1 MYKIKSIFLHRRY
14 RNEHITRPPVCTEML
29 QTTCDKTFRLCN
41 ICLYVEYLRSTQ
53 YKSDTFPQNQSKS
66 VGREIEREGESKHAE
81 SRARY
86 ERDTSHVICL
96 PHIRQNLTALISRLC
111 EKLQSHLRGCFGVG
125 HPKRLGNKNTMKEA
139 CRVPASIASWP
150 LGDIHP
156 SRRHRPK

>member
-1 MYKIKSIFLHRRY
+1 MISYNTDMRLLLYRITICIIMYV
-14 RNEHITRPPVCTEML
+14 PVSP
-29 QTTCDKTFRLCN
+29 QHNAVYSDKKLC
-41 ICLYVEYLRSTQ
+41 
-53 YKSDTFPQNQSKS
+53 
-66 VGREIEREGESKHAE
+66 ESKHAE

-96 PHIRQNLTALISRLC
+96 PHIRQNLTALITRLC

-125 HPKRLGNKNTMKEA
+125 HPKRLGSKRTMKEA

-150 LGDIHP
+150 LRAIYP